1 LAGFW
6 TNIDDFQASVIS
18 NISGSNVLRGYLAN
32 ADRVRVRGIE
42 AEFSIRPSDRFNGY
56 LNGAFTDHEF
66 VRFVDAPCPPEL
78 AGGGTGTPPGP
89 PATPG
94 ANSPANCDVSG
105 QWLPGISKWSFS
117 WGGEYNV
124 PARFLGRE
132 GQVYLGYD
140 GNYRSKF
147 SSNASRS
154 IYTDIEGYSV
164 HNVRLGFRTQGFDIS
179 AWVRN
184 AFDQD
189 YFESLAVTPGNTGL
203 ISAQLADPRT
213 WGGTVRFSF

>member
-1 LAGFW
+1 MAAGHLEM
-6 TNIDDFQASVIS
+6 
-18 NISGSNVLRGYLAN
+18 VLLVGR
-32 ADRVRVRGIE
+32 RVYV
-42 AEFSIRPSDRFNGY
+42 
-56 LNGAFTDHEF
+56 
-66 VRFVDAPCPPEL
+66 
-78 AGGGTGTPPGP
+78 
-89 PATPG
+89 
-94 ANSPANCDVSG
+94 PAN
-105 QWLPGISKWSFS
+105 I
-117 WGGEYNV
+117 
-124 PARFLGRE
+124 LGRE

-164 HNVRLGFRTQGFDIS
+164 HNFRLGFRTGSFDIS
-179 AWVRN
+179 GWVRN

-213 WGGTVRFSF
+213 FGGTVRFSF